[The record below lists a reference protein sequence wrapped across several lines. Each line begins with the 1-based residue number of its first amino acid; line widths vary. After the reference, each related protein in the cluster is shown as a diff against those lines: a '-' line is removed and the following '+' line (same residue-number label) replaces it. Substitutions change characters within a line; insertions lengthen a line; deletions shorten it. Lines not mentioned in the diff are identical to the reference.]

1 MSTVFLMLSMI
12 CLVWIVIYAITSV
25 ASALWA
31 GARHNQRLLLLELA
45 SHRARGPRET
55 ARARRLKRMALLAIV
70 AVPLGIASFIASA
83 ALS

>member
-25 ASALWA
+25 VSALWA
-31 GARHNQRLLLLELA
+31 GARHNQRLLLLELQ
-45 SHRARGPRET
+45 SHRARGPREA